1 MHRKLARA
9 VTEVPYYMSA
19 LGMQGARFIEGDPT
33 GGVGDPATKV
43 DPKPAEGE
51 LKPADNLGG
60 FKSQES
66 KDAVLA
72 DLSKAREDLK
82 KFQDAEAEREKA
94 KLSDIERAQAEVQ
107 ERDRRLAELEA
118 SNSRLT
124 ALAKYPVPEEYQDLV
139 TGTDAESYEA
149 SAKRVS
155 ELVARTSTPGT
166 PKPDMSGGAKHEATG
181 TVAEQIAAAEKSGD
195 KSRVAALKAQQL
207 GELASKLK

>member
-1 MHRKLARA
+1 MPEEVTKP
-9 VTEVPYYMSA
+9 VTEV
-19 LGMQGARFIEGDPT
+19 
-33 GGVGDPATKV
+33 
-43 DPKPAEGE
+43 KPAETVE
-51 LKPADNLGG
+51 PASEAQKPTEDLGG

-72 DLSKAREDLK
+72 DLAKAREELK
-82 KFQDAEAEREKA
+82 KFQEAEAEREKA

-107 ERDRRLAELEA
+107 ERDKRLAELEA
-118 SNSRLT
+118 SNARLT

-139 TGTDAESYEA
+139 SGTDAESYEA

-155 ELVARTSTPGT
+155 ELVARTNTPGT

-181 TVAEQIAAAEKSGD
+181 TLAERIAAAEKSGD
-195 KSRVAALKAQQL
+195 KSTVAALKAQQL

>member
-1 MHRKLARA
+1 MPEEVTKP
-9 VTEVPYYMSA
+9 VTEVK
-19 LGMQGARFIEGDPT
+19 PT
-33 GGVGDPATKV
+33 ETVEPTLEA
-43 DPKPAEGE
+43 PKPADG
-51 LKPADNLGG
+51 LGG

-72 DLSKAREDLK
+72 DLAKAREQLK
-82 KFQDAEAEREKA
+82 AFEDAQAAAEKA

-107 ERDRRLAELEA
+107 ERDKRIAELEA
-118 SNSRLT
+118 NSARLT
-124 ALAKYPVPEEYQDLV
+124 ALAKYPVPEEYQDLIS
-139 TGTDAESYEA
+139 GTDAESYEA

-155 ELVARTSTPGT
+155 ELVARTATPGT
-166 PKPDMSGGAKHEATG
+166 PKPDMSGGAKHETTG